1 MPVRTLKNEALQ
13 SLGALTFV
21 CERTGLPKIIASQ
34 WLSINESKYSKS
46 YIAQNLYALNLL
58 YEHFSKHPD
67 LEDLDQTFISQDF
80 SAINRGLRSFVSER
94 QNISAIRGVEQSTTV
109 QMACSILISVIEEFN
124 VRTSN
129 FGRNAQELQRSV
141 SSIQVLHKFLR
152 PPKKYRKKK
161 IRSLPYT
168 VIEEIFSL
176 VHPESKRNPFR
187 NEKIRHRNFVIVSIL
202 YLMGI
207 RQGELLL
214 LSTNSIKTEFDP
226 ESLQRFYWMD
236 IHNSGLF
243 DTRISEPSLKTNF
256 SVRQIPVPDQLYA
269 IIRNFSE
276 NYRGKAKHGFL
287 FSSQK
292 GGPLSSRALNEIF
305 EKLSTKLS
313 DSASEKLLERCKTK
327 KITPHNFRHSAAVD
341 RIRAYRHSSVPMDQ
355 AESLLR
361 EFFGWSPN
369 SNMPRLYA
377 KAFYEEQLNSFWHSK
392 FDDRVSRMLN
402 CEK

>member
-1 MPVRTLKNEALQ
+1 MQ

-46 YIAQNLYALNLL
+46 YIGQNLYALNLL

-226 ESLQRFYWMD
+226 IDLYFDVVLKHTEWPTKDYSIKTLARFLGFDWRDTDPSGAASIEWFDQWVKSSDPAIKERILQYNED
-236 IHNSGLF
+236 DCIA
-243 DTRISEPSLKTNF
+243 TRI
-256 SVRQIPVPDQLYA
+256 
-269 IIRNFSE
+269 
-276 NYRGKAKHGFL
+276 
-287 FSSQK
+287 
-292 GGPLSSRALNEIF
+292 
-305 EKLSTKLS
+305 
-313 DSASEKLLERCKTK
+313 LL
-327 KITPHNFRHSAAVD
+327 D
-341 RIRAYRHSSVPMDQ
+341 GLM
-355 AESLLR
+355 
-361 EFFGWSPN
+361 
-369 SNMPRLYA
+369 RL
-377 KAFYEEQLNSFWHSK
+377 
-392 FDDRVSRMLN
+392 
-402 CEK
+402 